1 MKLKDYFTLGN
12 LLSGF
17 AAVIALMHHRFDWAC
32 YLIYIA
38 YAFDALDG
46 PVARLTKQFD
56 TFGAHLDT
64 ASDYVVNS
72 ICSSYIIYYAF
83 WRFAQYPWWAAAIVA
98 AFPVAFGTIRQARG
112 TDDDRPSYP
121 CYWFGVPR
129 PVATMAII
137 ALLQSGLFPHDS
149 RVAWGT
155 WGHAVSAAVVVVLSI
170 LHLSKIPFPNNKRRR
185 WLGLESVAV
194 WLFLA
199 GAPVVALVGWLALDR
214 LAIFFD
220 YVLFCMLVYVGLGWT
235 TMPRT
240 DLGRIRAY
248 QAGGE
253 LVRPLV
259 HKDFTWRPKTL
270 FPFFE
275 PPLGPEEDAQYR

>member
-17 AAVIALMHHRFDWAC
+17 AAVIALLHSRFDWAC

-83 WRFAQYPWWAAAIVA
+83 ERFAHYPWWAAAFVA
-98 AFPVAFGTIRQARG
+98 AWPVAFGTIRQARG
-112 TDDDRPSYP
+112 ADDCRPSYP
-121 CYWFGVPR
+121 CYWIGVPR
-129 PVATMAII
+129 PVATLAII

-149 RVAWGT
+149 AGAWGT
-155 WGHAVSAAVVVVLSI
+155 WGHAVSAATVIVLSV
-170 LHLSKIPFPNNKRRR
+170 LHLSRIPFINNKHRR
-185 WLGLESVAV
+185 WMGIVRV
-194 WLFLA
+194 GVYVFLA
-199 GAPVVALVGWLALDR
+199 GAPIAALLGWAVLGR
-214 LAIFFD
+214 LAFFFD
-220 YVLFCMLVYVGLGWT
+220 YVLFCLIIYIILSWAT
-235 TMPRT
+235 IPRT
-240 DLGRIRAY
+240 DLRRIRAY
-248 QAGGE
+248 LAGGE

-259 HKDFTWRPKTL
+259 HKDLTWRGRTL
-270 FPFFE
+270 FPFFD
-275 PPLGPEEDAQYR
+275 PPLTPEEDAQHR